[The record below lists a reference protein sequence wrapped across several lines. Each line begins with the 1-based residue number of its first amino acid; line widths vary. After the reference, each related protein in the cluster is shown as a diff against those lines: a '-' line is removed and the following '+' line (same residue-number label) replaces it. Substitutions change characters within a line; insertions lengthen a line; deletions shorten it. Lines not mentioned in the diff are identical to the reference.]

1 MLNVSSLK
9 FLILAIKDFQLVK
22 RQSNIIL
29 VRKVWVR
36 LEVSETLV
44 TTRFS
49 ALGMRQFSSLV
60 IELADKLFLL
70 LIILWYKCPNV
81 NIEVNRGGDLKVRLL
96 VRRRLEYHVEIFLS
110 KHILTSDPSTF
121 DVKWVFQV

>member
-1 MLNVSSLK
+1 M
-9 FLILAIKDFQLVK
+9 
-22 RQSNIIL
+22 
-29 VRKVWVR
+29 
-36 LEVSETLV
+36 SETLV

-70 LIILWYKCPNV
+70 LIILWYKWPDV

-110 KHILTSDPSTF
+110 KHILT
-121 DVKWVFQV
+121 QVHSM